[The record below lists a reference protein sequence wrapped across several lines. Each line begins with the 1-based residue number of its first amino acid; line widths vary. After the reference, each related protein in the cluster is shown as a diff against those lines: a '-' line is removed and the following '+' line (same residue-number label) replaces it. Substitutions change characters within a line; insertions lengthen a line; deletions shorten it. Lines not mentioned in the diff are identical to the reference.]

1 MGEIVN
7 LGKIAVWQ
15 ATNKSSN
22 KKRRKKDQKIAV
34 RELFAVIVTVW
45 LCETT
50 NIAQYYVRLVRRQ
63 LPGALKF
70 NRFAQTH
77 ATIDVC
83 VFVCVYQ
90 PSYNIIKIHFVVYQ
104 DTIFYLFHHIR
115 RVRCIKFVHMLG
127 KCEFARRSVSEY
139 VS

>member
-1 MGEIVN
+1 MGGIVN
-7 LGKIAVWQ
+7 LGKIAVCQ
-15 ATNKSSN
+15 ATNKSSD

-50 NIAQYYVRLVRRQ
+50 NVAQYYVRLVRRQ

-83 VFVCVYQ
+83 VCVCVCL
-90 PSYNIIKIHFVVYQ
+90 P
-104 DTIFYLFHHIR
+104 TIL
-115 RVRCIKFVHMLG
+115 
-127 KCEFARRSVSEY
+127 
-139 VS
+139 